1 METEQLLHDKTITS
15 RKVFEEAR
23 PLRELCS
30 SLASSLIEGVVEE
43 NVFFT
48 SRKHPGCII
57 RMVKMNVADDAN
69 FILNLQKQTGI
80 VPLLE
85 QQKINEHLVLETEVY
100 DFVVYRAG
108 ELPGGETYIQSITLQ
123 ELMLAANEILTD
135 ENGVESLD
143 EDSGWSMD
151 DLWECWEVAM

>member
-43 NVFFT
+43 N
-48 SRKHPGCII
+48 
-57 RMVKMNVADDAN
+57 VKMNVADDAN

>member
-1 METEQLLHDKTITS
+1 MEAEQLLHDKKITS
-15 RKVFEEAR
+15 RKVYDEPR

-43 NVFFT
+43 NVFFI
-48 SRKHPGCII
+48 SSKHPGCVI

-69 FILNLQKQTGI
+69 FILNLQRETGL

-85 QQKINEHLVLETEVY
+85 REKINERLTLETEVY

-108 ELPGGETYIQSITLQ
+108 EMPGGETYIQTITLQ
-123 ELMLAANEILTD
+123 ELLLAANEILTD
-135 ENGVESLD
+135 ENGIESLD
-143 EDSGWSMD
+143 EESGWSMD
-151 DLWECWEVAM
+151 DLWECWEVVM